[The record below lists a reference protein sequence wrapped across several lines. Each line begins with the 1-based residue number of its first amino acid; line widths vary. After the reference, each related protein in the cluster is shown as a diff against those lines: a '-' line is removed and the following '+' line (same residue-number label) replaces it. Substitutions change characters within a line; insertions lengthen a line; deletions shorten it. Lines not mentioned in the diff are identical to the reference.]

1 MGSAHPLFSGA
12 FPSHGDPAAH
22 PAGCAPLRFK
32 NELVADLTVQTRPLF
47 HIVASAG
54 HLWDH
59 RIALSIIVNMLSV
72 TFSLHCKNWHLRCSR
87 RQRAASLPFMSVA
100 GCLLCVAIIHRPAPI
115 DAWKLRDGIASWPVP
130 ALGPSAPARLKSP
143 RARQSLR
150 PR

>member
-54 HLWDH
+54 HFMGSSYCVIDH
-59 RIALSIIVNMLSV
+59 SQHVIGNFFAALQELAFAMQPQTARRFPAVYVSGRLSSMPWQLFIVQHPSTPGSFEMA
-72 TFSLHCKNWHLRCSR
+72 LHLGLCQHWVPQL
-87 RQRAASLPFMSVA
+87 QRA
-100 GCLLCVAIIHRPAPI
+100 
-115 DAWKLRDGIASWPVP
+115 
-130 ALGPSAPARLKSP
+130 
-143 RARQSLR
+143 
-150 PR
+150 